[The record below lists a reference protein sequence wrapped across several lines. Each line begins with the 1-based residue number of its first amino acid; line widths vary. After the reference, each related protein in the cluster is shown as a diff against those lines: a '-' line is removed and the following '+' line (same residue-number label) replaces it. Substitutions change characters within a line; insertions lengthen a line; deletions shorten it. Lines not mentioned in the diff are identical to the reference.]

1 MVAVGIVGSDVAART
16 GAKGGGKCMTN
27 IERYDYAFD
36 PDGEEWAARLLR
48 RVPPDGG
55 SVLELGPGPGAM
67 TRVLLARGYRVTVV
81 ENDPEALEVL
91 KTLDVEVIPGNLDS
105 TDWLDALK
113 GRQFDTVMACD
124 VLEHLRKPED
134 VLQRLSE
141 FVAPMGCLLISVPNI
156 AYAGVL
162 ASMRSGIFDYSDKGQ
177 LDRTHVRFFTKRS
190 IEKMLLDCG
199 WAPRV
204 WEANRVPVECSEFAG
219 YWSALSGD
227 QRQALLAGWQDFDVY
242 QWMVVVTPSVDA
254 PTWELKEARG
264 MAESLRDELQ
274 ALTVL
279 HQRERASLLEHQKAF
294 AEAKDGRAERSRMAQ
309 PLAQAHGLAS
319 QPVNMTDMLLG
330 IPAFTASHAGVDRMG
345 AECRIDPSVS
355 VMRFGQRSDVLCLA
369 DGVSIYAQTRLVLGD
384 VVADPCVGIR
394 IGART
399 IVNVGG
405 YLSGE
410 GGLEIG
416 EDVLIGPHAKL
427 LSAGHAIDGGDVVIA
442 RNRITRARI
451 VVEDGAWIGAGAIVL
466 EGVTIGRGAVVAAG
480 ALVRQDV
487 PAGMVAAGMPAR
499 LIRSRRGDAWPE
511 PEPEA
516 AASWLQQVGAGLKSF
531 FREGREVK

>member
-1 MVAVGIVGSDVAART
+1 
-16 GAKGGGKCMTN
+16 MTN

-36 PDGEEWAARLLR
+36 PNGEEWAARLLR
-48 RVPPDGG
+48 RVPPGGG

-91 KTLDVEVIPGNLDS
+91 KTLDVEVIPGNLDN

-141 FVAPMGCLLISVPNI
+141 LVAPMGCLLISVPNI

-190 IEKMLLDCG
+190 MEKMLLDCG

-294 AEAKDGRAERSRMAQ
+294 AEAKDLIGKLQQEINELRTEVGSLRSKKTLVESELATTQIALQARTAELNDRAWRSRWRRLM
-309 PLAQAHGLAS
+309 G
-319 QPVNMTDMLLG
+319 
-330 IPAFTASHAGVDRMG
+330 SH
-345 AECRIDPSVS
+345 
-355 VMRFGQRSDVLCLA
+355 
-369 DGVSIYAQTRLVLGD
+369 
-384 VVADPCVGIR
+384 
-394 IGART
+394 
-399 IVNVGG
+399 
-405 YLSGE
+405 
-410 GGLEIG
+410 
-416 EDVLIGPHAKL
+416 H
-427 LSAGHAIDGGDVVIA
+427 
-442 RNRITRARI
+442 
-451 VVEDGAWIGAGAIVL
+451 
-466 EGVTIGRGAVVAAG
+466 
-480 ALVRQDV
+480 
-487 PAGMVAAGMPAR
+487 
-499 LIRSRRGDAWPE
+499 SR
-511 PEPEA
+511 
-516 AASWLQQVGAGLKSF
+516 
-531 FREGREVK
+531 